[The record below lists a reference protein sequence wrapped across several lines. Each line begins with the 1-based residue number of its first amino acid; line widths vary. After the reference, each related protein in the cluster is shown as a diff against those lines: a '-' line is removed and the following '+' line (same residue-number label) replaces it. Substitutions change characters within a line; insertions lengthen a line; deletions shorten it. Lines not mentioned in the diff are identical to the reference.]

1 MERNVLKPEEESS
14 RRRAVCARRPGVC
27 SQSRRPSVSELVK
40 AESKNPYERR
50 GRVVRGRS
58 MCKQASLA
66 EADLR
71 KRKKK
76 RKKKSEQQHSSGS
89 ETSFYHSAPSGLR
102 NI

>member
-14 RRRAVCARRPGVC
+14 RHRAVYARRPGVG
-27 SQSRRPSVSELVK
+27 SRSRRPSVSELVK

-76 RKKKSEQQHSSGS
+76 SEQQHSSGS